1 MTLSDIG
8 YGNYLLTAPVER
20 NQRQMW
26 NQEGQNKKN
35 AKMGEKAA
43 KSAKIKENPRT
54 NENDIIDVSELLSSA
69 NTLTNPLNP
78 TKKRQAAKN
87 EL

>member
-1 MTLSDIG
+1 
-8 YGNYLLTAPVER
+8 
-20 NQRQMW
+20 
-26 NQEGQNKKN
+26 
-35 AKMGEKAA
+35 MGEKAA